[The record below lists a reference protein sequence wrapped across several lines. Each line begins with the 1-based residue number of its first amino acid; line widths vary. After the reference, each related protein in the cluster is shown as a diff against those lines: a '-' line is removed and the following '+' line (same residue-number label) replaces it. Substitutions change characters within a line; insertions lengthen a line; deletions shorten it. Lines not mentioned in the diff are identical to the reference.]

1 MVVLTDMSEVSSEL
15 SISHEEASHLLQT
28 MQFNTAGNIQQ
39 VEAVLLEEEQAACP
53 VIHRFGPGTYI
64 REVHIPA
71 GTVAV
76 GHHQNFEHMNIMLQ
90 GRVTVLQE
98 DGSTSELKAPMMF
111 VGKPGRKIGYIHEDV
126 VWLNVYSTTET
137 NVEVLEAALLTKS
150 ETWAEHLDNE
160 LKLLEYQ
167 DNDYEE
173 MLNELGVTEELVRAQ
188 SENLSDQIQ
197 LPFGHYKIK
206 TGRSK
211 IQGTGLMAT
220 ADIAENEVIAPAR
233 INGYR
238 TIAGRFTNH
247 AKEPN
252 AEMRVNRQGD
262 IDLVAIKPI
271 KGCRGGH
278 DGEEITVDYRHA
290 RTLALSLEAA

>member
-1 MVVLTDMSEVSSEL
+1 MSSSEL
-15 SISHEEASHLLQT
+15 SITHEEASKLLQT
-28 MQFNTAGNIQQ
+28 LQFNTAGDVQQ
-39 VEAVLLEEEQAACP
+39 LEDEVMSEDQVDCP

-64 REVHIPA
+64 REVHLPA
-71 GTVAV
+71 GSVAV
-76 GHHQNFEHMNIMLQ
+76 GHYQNFEHTNIMLQ
-90 GRVTVLQE
+90 GRVTVLHD
-98 DGSTSELKAPMMF
+98 DGSTSELKAPLMF

-126 VWLNVYSTTET
+126 VWLNVYATTET

-150 ETWAEHLDNE
+150 ETWTEHLDNE
-160 LKLLEYQ
+160 HKLLEYQ

-173 MLNELGVTEELVRAQ
+173 MLNELGVTEELVREQ

-271 KGCRGGH
+271 KGCRGGL
-278 DGEEITVDYRHA
+278 DGEEITVDYRQ
-290 RTLALSLEAA
+290 ALTTAWEVEQLNNFIEVKV